1 MSFFA
6 ELKRRRVFRVA
17 SAYLVAAYG
26 ILQVAELLTGI
37 LELPGW
43 SVRLVLVLTI
53 VGFVPT
59 LIAAWALELTPD
71 GLRIDTGAESR
82 TPAMAGEGRKLDLF
96 IIGML
101 GLIIVVLIIDRWLIA
116 DTGEPPP
123 VAAPM
128 SQLDKSVAVLA
139 FADFSED
146 QDREWFADG
155 LAEEIM
161 NALARTPDIRVASRT
176 SAFAYQGT
184 DTDVQTIARD
194 LGVAHVLEGSI
205 RSAGNRIRVTAQLI
219 RGIDDVHVWSQVYD
233 SQSDDLIAVQEDV
246 AVKIA
251 TALDTTMNPD
261 ALADM
266 MRVGTRSVSAYKAY
280 VRGLAT
286 SPFAQDRQTGTLPRV
301 LSEF

>member
-1 MSFFA
+1 M
-6 ELKRRRVFRVA
+6 FRVA

-26 ILQVAELLTGI
+26 VLKVAELFARI
-37 LELPGW
+37 LELPDW
-43 SVRLVLVLTI
+43 SVRLVLALLI
-53 VGFVPT
+53 IGFIPT

-71 GLRIDTGAESR
+71 GLRLD
-82 TPAMAGEGRKLDLF
+82 AGPKNGTKPVRDGKGRKLDFF

-101 GLIIVVLIIDRWLIA
+101 ALIVSGLAVERFFIA
-116 DTGEPPP
+116 DSHEPPS
-123 VAAPM
+123 VGERLAEV
-128 SQLDKSVAVLA
+128 DKSVAVPA
-139 FADFSED
+139 FDDFSED

-233 SQSDDLIAVQEDV
+233 SESDDLIAVQ
-246 AVKIA
+246 
-251 TALDTTMNPD
+251 
-261 ALADM
+261 
-266 MRVGTRSVSAYKAY
+266 
-280 VRGLAT
+280 
-286 SPFAQDRQTGTLPRV
+286 
-301 LSEF
+301 